1 MCIEHIYLTFI
12 MSFSYLEKKRL
23 LFPRFFFVS
32 DAALLEILGQ
42 ASDSHTIQAHL
53 LNVFDN
59 IKTVR
64 FHDKVTLRTLILLLL
79 CVILSVFV
87 SFICLGEKLEN
98 EGVTNKTHHHPQVY
112 DRILAIS
119 SREGETVELERS
131 VTAEGNVEVW
141 LNALLKESQRSLHLV
156 IRQATQTSQ
165 EPGLQIIDF
174 LNSFPAQV
182 ATSCIYSSR

>member
-1 MCIEHIYLTFI
+1 MSIIYKTF
-12 MSFSYLEKKRL
+12 RH
-23 LFPRFFFVS
+23 
-32 DAALLEILGQ
+32 A
-42 ASDSHTIQAHL
+42 
-53 LNVFDN
+53 
-59 IKTVR
+59 
-64 FHDKVTLRTLILLLL
+64 
-79 CVILSVFV
+79 
-87 SFICLGEKLEN
+87 
-98 EGVTNKTHHHPQVY
+98 QVY

-156 IRQATQTSQ
+156 IRQAAQTIH

-182 ATSCIYSSR
+182 THSQN

>member
-1 MCIEHIYLTFI
+1 M
-12 MSFSYLEKKRL
+12 
-23 LFPRFFFVS
+23 V
-32 DAALLEILGQ
+32 LGKNWK
-42 ASDSHTIQAHL
+42 I
-53 LNVFDN
+53 
-59 IKTVR
+59 
-64 FHDKVTLRTLILLLL
+64 
-79 CVILSVFV
+79 
-87 SFICLGEKLEN
+87 N
-98 EGVTNKTHHHPQVY
+98 EGITNKTLHHPQVY

-156 IRQATQTSQ
+156 IRQATQTIQ

-182 ATSCIYSSR
+182 ISSSTCSSWETKDTGITECPFINAS